1 VAARSALTPAEAD
14 AAMLAAAGHSN
25 REIAERMHLSV
36 RTVEGQ
42 LQRCYEK
49 LFVNT
54 RADLVAAL
62 KEIGL
67 DIG

>member
-1 VAARSALTPAEAD
+1 
-14 AAMLAAAGHSN
+14 MLAAAGYSN

-49 LFVNT
+49 LFVT
-54 RADLVAAL
+54 RRVDLAAAL
-62 KEIGL
+62 KELGM
-67 DIG
+67 DVA